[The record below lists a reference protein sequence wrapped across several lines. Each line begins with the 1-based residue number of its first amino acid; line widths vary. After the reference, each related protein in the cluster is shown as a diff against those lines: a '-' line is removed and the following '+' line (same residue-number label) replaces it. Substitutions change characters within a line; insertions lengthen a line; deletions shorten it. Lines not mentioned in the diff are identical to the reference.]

1 VKKLPQDSII
11 RIETEAGFDKVVMA
25 YPTSA
30 SGRIGIA
37 VILAI
42 IGAAAAGFWIQA
54 LIDLLDGGR
63 DGFMD
68 VMQLLFTTLIL
79 GFAGFM
85 GRFAFRQCVP
95 ESVMVVG
102 GDIIH
107 DSGTDPFR
115 KTELDRSEAR
125 QSELFAKPRK
135 HMHFSSAEAA
145 TLSKTNFPYEN
156 RIYIEADGKRHDL
169 GEALSVAERAW
180 LYDFLQE
187 NLSRPEHIDRQA
199 ADLIA
204 HAEQKERIKPVIT
217 DVHSGH
223 RVDPLDFDD
232 PIAQQAKWGTIADST
247 ANFKTRQ
254 LVRNSG
260 KLSFKV
266 TGFAAAFGLLF
277 PAVGL
282 FTLVLSIYQFIT
294 NEIATV
300 FRPKRAA
307 SSRIRELYQ
316 QLRSTNRSIIAFWFD
331 APSLKLLK
339 RVLSSIRA
347 SSDKRT
353 TPEMSPDSSA
363 T

>member
-1 VKKLPQDSII
+1 
-11 RIETEAGFDKVVMA
+11 
-25 YPTSA
+25 
-30 SGRIGIA
+30 
-37 VILAI
+37 
-42 IGAAAAGFWIQA
+42 
-54 LIDLLDGGR
+54 
-63 DGFMD
+63 
-68 VMQLLFTTLIL
+68 
-79 GFAGFM
+79 
-85 GRFAFRQCVP
+85 
-95 ESVMVVG
+95 
-102 GDIIH
+102 
-107 DSGTDPFR
+107 
-115 KTELDRSEAR
+115 
-125 QSELFAKPRK
+125 
-135 HMHFSSAEAA
+135 
-145 TLSKTNFPYEN
+145 
-156 RIYIEADGKRHDL
+156 
-169 GEALSVAERAW
+169 
-180 LYDFLQE
+180 
-187 NLSRPEHIDRQA
+187 
-199 ADLIA
+199 
-204 HAEQKERIKPVIT
+204 RIKPVIT